1 MSTRDHNNGKS
12 KRSQINNT
20 SSSISSVA
28 STLPEKIDTR
38 KVVEMIKNADLYDL
52 INISLRSNELKD
64 ETVELFI
71 QKALQ
76 GRVNN

>member
-1 MSTRDHNNGKS
+1 MSNRDHNNGKS
-12 KRSQINNT
+12 KRSQNNNT
-20 SSSISSVA
+20 GSSISSVA

-71 QKALQ
+71 
-76 GRVNN
+76 